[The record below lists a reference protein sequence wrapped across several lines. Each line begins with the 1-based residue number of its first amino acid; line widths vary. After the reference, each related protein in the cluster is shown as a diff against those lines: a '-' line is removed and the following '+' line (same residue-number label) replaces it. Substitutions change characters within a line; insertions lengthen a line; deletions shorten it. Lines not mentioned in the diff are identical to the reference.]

1 MPGSKSLGVYFVCC
15 LATVSLPAAESVPFP
30 PRLPGDAIVVTE
42 SSPEFLKPSG
52 PLRPGVVIAKTPP
65 KIDFGYFPGQTYPA
79 RPWSN
84 WGDSLAISG
93 KYYASIGDHLA
104 PAGNAFLYEY
114 DPERK
119 TFRQLL
125 DLKKLLHLPEGH
137 YVPGKIHSRLDLGRD
152 GWLYCSTHRGSTKVT
167 TDQYHYTGDW
177 IVRVHPKTAQAE
189 VVKRAPVARH
199 CIPTSVFD
207 PERLI
212 FYGGTAPGNGD
223 PNNIRFFAYD
233 VDQKKMIY
241 EGPNGPPRALIF
253 AASTGRVYWVPGSN
267 VIGDL
272 VRFDPQQPGPPQK
285 VAEGIG
291 LRAATAETPQG
302 KVYTVSTG
310 QGGQEATLF
319 AFDTR
324 LETVE
329 SLGPVAVG
337 KQSYITTIDAD
348 RSGRYLYYVPGA
360 HGGAETDG
368 SPVVQY
374 DTQTKA
380 RKVLAFLEP
389 YFSRRYGCTLRGTYS
404 VALDSSGQ
412 TLFITWNAN
421 RGSKSWD
428 TCALTVIHI
437 PDTERDSHPE

>member
-1 MPGSKSLGVYFVCC
+1 MSGSPVFAIVIAIVSN
-15 LATVSLPAAESVPFP
+15 LAALSAAESVSFP
-30 PRLPGDAIVVTE
+30 PRLPGDAVVVSE
-42 SSPEFLKPSG
+42 SSPDFLKPSG
-52 PLRPGVVIAKTPP
+52 SLRPGVVIAKTPP
-65 KIDFGYFPGQTYPA
+65 IIDFGYYPGQTYPG

-84 WGDSLAISG
+84 WGDSLAVGG

-104 PAGNAFLYEY
+104 PAGNAFIYEY

-119 TFRQLL
+119 SFRQLL
-125 DLKKLLHLPEGH
+125 DLKKLLNLPEGH

-167 TDQYHYTGDW
+167 TDQYHDTGDW
-177 IVRVHPKTAQAE
+177 IIRVHPKTGEAE
-189 VVKRAPVARH
+189 VVQRAPVARH
-199 CIPTSVFD
+199 CIPTSVLD
-207 PERLI
+207 PQRLI
-212 FYGGTAPGNGD
+212 FYGGTTPGSGD
-223 PNNIRFFAYD
+223 ASDIRFFAYD
-233 VDQKKMIY
+233 VHHKKLIY
-241 EGPNGPPRALIF
+241 EGPNGPARAMIF
-253 AASTGRVYWVPGSN
+253 AASTGRVYWVPGSH
-267 VIGDL
+267 VIGEL

-291 LRAATAETPQG
+291 LRAASTETPRG

-310 QGGQEATLF
+310 QGAQEATLF
-319 AFDTR
+319 AFDTQR
-324 LETVE
+324 ETVE
-329 SLGPVAVG
+329 PLGPVAVG

-348 RSGRYLYYVPGA
+348 PSGRYFYYVPGA

-374 DTQTKA
+374 DTRTKT

-389 YFSRRYGCTLRGTYS
+389 YFSRRYSCTLRGTYS
-404 VALDSSGQ
+404 VALDSSGK

-437 PDTERDSHPE
+437 PESERD